1 MRDRK
6 YKNVR
11 PDLIILD
18 DYQSEDDVRIE
29 VAREKKWKRYS
40 DDVKF
45 ADIYKEEKSNR
56 DDLLNEIA
64 MILLTYKI
72 VDRVV
77 KINSGDKK
85 KLYDEISQSISNILH
100 YKEMKICINLF
111 A

>member
-40 DDVKF
+40 DD
-45 ADIYKEEKSNR
+45 
-56 DDLLNEIA
+56 
-64 MILLTYKI
+64 
-72 VDRVV
+72 
-77 KINSGDKK
+77 KK